1 MGRGP
6 LNFRQRD
13 LKAAAKALEDAGL
26 KVSKVGLDKDGGVII
41 YVGGS
46 NIAADNAGKR
56 RPSEWERISNE
67 ELEQARAKTRLH
79 QKLG

>member
-26 KVSKVGLDKDGGVII
+26 KVSKVELDKAGGVAI

-46 NIAADNAGKR
+46 NIAAAKVASTR
-56 RPSEWERISNE
+56 QPSEWERRADE
-67 ELEQARAKTRLH
+67 DLEKARTRQR